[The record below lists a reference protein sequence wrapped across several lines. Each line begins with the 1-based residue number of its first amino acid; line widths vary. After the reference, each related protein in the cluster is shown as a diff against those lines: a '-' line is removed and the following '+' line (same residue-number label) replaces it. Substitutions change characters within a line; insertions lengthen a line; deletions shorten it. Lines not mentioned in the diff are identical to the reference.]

1 MVLTI
6 STNGAGRQHHMC
18 GVFILYVISY
28 NLLVG
33 NGKSE
38 LLLSLL

>member
-1 MVLTI
+1 MVRSI
-6 STNGAGRQHHMC
+6 STIGAEYQHHMC
-18 GVFILYVISY
+18 GAFILYVISY

-38 LLLSLL
+38 LLLVLL

>member
-1 MVLTI
+1 MVRGVSTI
-6 STNGAGRQHHMC
+6 CAEYQHHMC
-18 GVFILYVISY
+18 GAFILYVIGY

-38 LLLSLL
+38 LLLALL